1 MYRFKSVAIL
11 VFFFSY
17 GLSDELENYETVTV
31 VSSLPKLPEDTVLVV
46 DKIDKEFLEKT
57 QPKNLSSLL
66 RESLAIDV
74 SSNGGM
80 GQLSSIFLRG
90 SNSNHAVVKI
100 NGIKINPGTAGGASI
115 YNLDTELISNIEI
128 GYGPLSAV
136 HGSSAIG
143 GVIDISTRPINET
156 SQSSIGINIGP
167 DNYQKQSFRF
177 DQQVTDKAFFNLA
190 ASKTDTDGYPVL
202 SNSTLDRGY
211 ENSTTI
217 SSLEINSDFAEF
229 ALSSWLAEGKIE
241 YLLFGTPVS
250 QDYENYAH
258 GIGITDDIKNAF
270 TYSLNISKSKDF
282 IQQNDLNFLGQ
293 IDITNTHRD
302 FVEFVISDFSFSQQ
316 PDELILGIDE
326 EDEEVDYL
334 SYGTSYTENIKS
346 KSIFTSVNL
355 NFFENFFSAS
365 LRNTDHDKYGTNL
378 SWNIELL
385 RELNKKWKVGISNAS
400 SFRSPVSSELYG
412 FGGNIDLKPEI
423 NKSTEINIKK
433 INKNSDLNISVF
445 NNKLSNL
452 IDFDYQDFVLKNI
465 IKSSN
470 KGIEVRYKLDMD
482 EWDLMILMR
491 SQDPKDNEGKQ
502 LLRRSKTSGS
512 LTLTKDIYG
521 YLGTINLSNFG
532 KRKDFGDIK
541 LPSYSLL
548 NLSVTKELNMSTKL
562 SLKLENVLDK
572 NYFTAAASNA
582 FYLNQGRSIWF
593 KLHYKLGK

>member
-1 MYRFKSVAIL
+1 MYRFKLVAIL

-17 GLSDELENYETVTV
+17 GLTDELENYETVTV
-31 VSSLPKLPEDTVLVV
+31 VSSLPKLQEDTVLVV
-46 DKIDKEFLEKT
+46 DKIDKEFLKKT

-90 SNSNHAVVKI
+90 SNSNHALVKI
-100 NGIKINPGTAGGASI
+100 NGIKINPSTAGGASI

-167 DNYQKQSFRF
+167 DGYQKQSFRF
-177 DQQVTDKAFFNLA
+177 DRQLTDKAFFNLA

-229 ALSSWLAEGKIE
+229 ELSSWLAEGKIE
-241 YLLFGTPVS
+241 YLVFGTPVS
-250 QDYENYAH
+250 QDYENYAY

-316 PDELILGIDE
+316 PDQFILGIDA
-326 EDEEVDYL
+326 EDEEVNYL
-334 SYGTSYTENIKS
+334 SYGTSYIENIKS

-365 LRNTDHDKYGTNL
+365 FRNTDHDKYGTNL
-378 SWNIELL
+378 SWNIEFL
-385 RELNKKWKVGISNAS
+385 RELNQTWKVGMSNAS

-433 INKNSDLNISVF
+433 INKNSDLNISLF
-445 NNKLSNL
+445 SNKLSNL
-452 IDFDYQDFVLKNI
+452 IDFDYQDYVLKNI

-470 KGIEVRYKLDMD
+470 KGIEVRYKLNMD

-491 SQDPKDNEGKQ
+491 SQDPEDNEGKQ

-548 NLSVTKELNMSTKL
+548 NLSVTKELNVSTKL

-593 KLHYKLGK
+593 RLHYELGK

>member
-31 VSSLPKLPEDTVLVV
+31 VSSLPKLLEDTVLVV
-46 DKIDKEFLEKT
+46 DKIDKEFLKKT

-90 SNSNHAVVKI
+90 SNSNHALVKI
-100 NGIKINPGTAGGASI
+100 NGIKINPSTAGGASI
-115 YNLDTELISNIEI
+115 YNLDIELISNIEI

-167 DNYQKQSFRF
+167 DGYQKQSFRF
-177 DQQVTDKAFFNLA
+177 DRQLTEKAFFNLA
-190 ASKTDTDGYPVL
+190 ASKTDTDGYPIL

-229 ALSSWLAEGKIE
+229 ELSSWLAEGKIE
-241 YLLFGTPVS
+241 YLVFGTPVS

-316 PDELILGIDE
+316 PDEFILGIDG
-326 EDEEVDYL
+326 EDEEVNYL
-334 SYGTSYTENIKS
+334 SYGTSYIENIKS

-355 NFFENFFSAS
+355 NFFENFFSTS

-385 RELNKKWKVGISNAS
+385 RELNQKWKVGISNAS

-445 NNKLSNL
+445 SNKLSNL
-452 IDFDYQDFVLKNI
+452 IDFDYQDYVLKNI

-470 KGIEVRYKLDMD
+470 KGIEVRYKLNMD

-491 SQDPKDNEGKQ
+491 SQDPEDNEGKQ

-593 KLHYKLGK
+593 KLHYELGK

>member
-31 VSSLPKLPEDTVLVV
+31 VSSLPKLQEDTVLVV
-46 DKIDKEFLEKT
+46 DKIDKEFLKKT

-90 SNSNHAVVKI
+90 SNSNHALVKI
-100 NGIKINPGTAGGASI
+100 NGIKINPSTAGGASI

-167 DNYQKQSFRF
+167 DGYQKQSFRF
-177 DQQVTDKAFFNLA
+177 DRQLTEKAFFNLA
-190 ASKTDTDGYPVL
+190 ASKTDTDGYPIL

-229 ALSSWLAEGKIE
+229 ELSSWLAEGKIE
-241 YLLFGTPVS
+241 YLVFGTPVS

-302 FVEFVISDFSFSQQ
+302 FVEFVISDFSFSQR
-316 PDELILGIDE
+316 PDQFILGIDG
-326 EDEEVDYL
+326 EDEEVNYL
-334 SYGTSYTENIKS
+334 SYGTSYIENIKS

-355 NFFENFFSAS
+355 NFFENFFSTS

-385 RELNKKWKVGISNAS
+385 RELNQKWKVGISNAS

-445 NNKLSNL
+445 SNKLSNL
-452 IDFDYQDFVLKNI
+452 IDFDYQDYVLKNI

-470 KGIEVRYKLDMD
+470 KGIEVRYKLNMD

-491 SQDPKDNEGKQ
+491 SQDPEDNEGKQ

-593 KLHYKLGK
+593 KLHYELGK

>member
-31 VSSLPKLPEDTVLVV
+31 VSSLPKLLEDTVLVV

-167 DNYQKQSFRF
+167 DGYQKQSFRF
-177 DQQVTDKAFFNLA
+177 DRQLTDKAFFNLA

-229 ALSSWLAEGKIE
+229 ELSSWLAEGKIE

-302 FVEFVISDFSFSQQ
+302 FVEFVISGFSFSQQ
-316 PDELILGIDE
+316 PDEFILGIDA
-326 EDEEVDYL
+326 EDEEVNYL
-334 SYGTSYTENIKS
+334 SYGTSYIENIKS

-365 LRNTDHDKYGTNL
+365 FRNTDHDKYGTNL
-378 SWNIELL
+378 SWNIEFL
-385 RELNKKWKVGISNAS
+385 RE
-400 SFRSPVSSELYG
+400 
-412 FGGNIDLKPEI
+412 
-423 NKSTEINIKK
+423 
-433 INKNSDLNISVF
+433 
-445 NNKLSNL
+445 
-452 IDFDYQDFVLKNI
+452 Q
-465 IKSSN
+465 
-470 KGIEVRYKLDMD
+470 
-482 EWDLMILMR
+482 
-491 SQDPKDNEGKQ
+491 
-502 LLRRSKTSGS
+502 
-512 LTLTKDIYG
+512 
-521 YLGTINLSNFG
+521 
-532 KRKDFGDIK
+532 
-541 LPSYSLL
+541 
-548 NLSVTKELNMSTKL
+548 
-562 SLKLENVLDK
+562 LDK
-572 NYFTAAASNA
+572 ALADIEGLKDKVREN
-582 FYLNQGRSIWF
+582 
-593 KLHYKLGK
+593 GKSY